1 MTLLARG
8 RTLRGSVLDPFGYTA
23 ERRMERRLITD
34 YKQLIDG
41 LLTTL
46 DRDNHA
52 QAVRIAKM
60 ALEVRGFGHVKGKT
74 VCPLSD

>member
-1 MTLLARG
+1 
-8 RTLRGSVLDPFGYTA
+8 
-23 ERRMERRLITD
+23 MERRLITD